1 MVKIFLI
8 GMMGC
13 GKSYWKQE
21 LAKHFKTGGYDLDY
35 IIETTEEKTIA
46 EIFKEEGEASFR
58 KTEAKL
64 LRWFGEK
71 KSFVLAT
78 GGGTP
83 CFHQNMEWM
92 NQQGITIWLDE
103 SVEVLVERLSA
114 EKAHRPLLSQLVDD
128 DALAAFLSQ
137 KIAERKPFYAKA
149 TIHLQGKDI
158 NLANIKQVI
167 KNA

>member
-1 MVKIFLI
+1 MKVFLI
-8 GMMGC
+8 GMMGS
-13 GKSYWKQE
+13 GKSYWKQ
-21 LAKHFKTGGYDLDY
+21 LLSKKIKTGGYDLDNV
-35 IIETTEEKTIA
+35 IESVEEKSIA
-46 EIFKEEGEASFR
+46 ELFEEEGEISFR

-103 SVEVLVERLSA
+103 PVDVIVERLLP
-114 EKAHRPLLSQLVDD
+114 EMDQRPLLKNLSRDD
-128 DALAAFLSQ
+128 LHSFIQNKLN
-137 KIAERKPFYAKA
+137 ERIPFYSQSKKRLTGA
-149 TIHLQGKDI
+149 QI
-158 NLANIKQVI
+158 NLKNLMANIK
-167 KNA
+167 

>member
-1 MVKIFLI
+1 MKIFLI
-8 GMMGC
+8 GMMGS
-13 GKSYWKQE
+13 GKSFWKQR
-21 LAKHFKTGGYDLDY
+21 LSAKLKIGGYDLDG
-35 IIETTEEKTIA
+35 IIESVEEKSIA
-46 EIFKEEGEASFR
+46 ELFEEEGEISFR

-103 SVEVLVERLSA
+103 PVEVLVERLLPEMA
-114 EKAHRPLLSQLVDD
+114 QRPLLKNLSTQQLQSFIQNK
-128 DALAAFLSQ
+128 L
-137 KIAERKPFYAKA
+137 IERSPFYNQAKKK
-149 TIHLQGKDI
+149 LSGSEI
-158 NLANIKQVI
+158 NL
-167 KNA
+167 KNLIVNLQ

>member
-1 MVKIFLI
+1 MKVFLI
-8 GMMGC
+8 GMMGS
-13 GKSYWKQE
+13 GKSFWKHR
-21 LAKHFKTGGYDLDY
+21 LSAKFKIGGYDLDS
-35 IIETTEEKTIA
+35 IIESVEESSIS
-46 EIFKEEGEASFR
+46 ELFEENGESSFR

-103 SVEVLVERLSA
+103 PIEVLVKRLLP
-114 EKAHRPLLSQLVDD
+114 EMDHRPLLKDLSPENLYT
-128 DALAAFLSQ
+128 FLED
-137 KIAERKPFYAKA
+137 KLKERKPFYCQAKKR
-149 TIHLQGKDI
+149 LFGSEI
-158 NLANIKQVI
+158 NLKNLIANIQ
-167 KNA
+167 

>member
-1 MVKIFLI
+1 MKIFLI
-8 GMMGC
+8 GMMGS
-13 GKSYWKQE
+13 GKSFWKQR
-21 LAKHFKTGGYDLDY
+21 LSAKLKIGGYDLDG
-35 IIETTEEKTIA
+35 IIESVEEKSIA
-46 EIFKEEGEASFR
+46 ELFEEEGEISFR

-103 SVEVLVERLSA
+103 PVEVLVERLLPEMA
-114 EKAHRPLLSQLVDD
+114 QRPLLKNLSTQQLQSFIQNK
-128 DALAAFLSQ
+128 L
-137 KIAERKPFYAKA
+137 IERSPFYNQAKKK
-149 TIHLQGKDI
+149 LSGSEI
-158 NLANIKQVI
+158 NLKNLIVNIQ
-167 KNA
+167 

>member
-1 MVKIFLI
+1 MF
-8 GMMGC
+8 
-13 GKSYWKQE
+13 
-21 LAKHFKTGGYDLDY
+21 
-35 IIETTEEKTIA
+35 
-46 EIFKEEGEASFR
+46 EEGGEAAFR

-103 SVEVLVERLSA
+103 PVEVLVERLLP
-114 EKAHRPLLSQLVDD
+114 EMDQRPLLKNCTGDELESFIQKKLIERFQYYSQ
-128 DALAAFLSQ
+128 AKIRLSGT
-137 KIAERKPFYAKA
+137 E
-149 TIHLQGKDI
+149 I
-158 NLANIKQVI
+158 NLKNLIANIK
-167 KNA
+167 

>member
-1 MVKIFLI
+1 MKIFLI
-8 GMMGC
+8 GMMGS
-13 GKSYWKQE
+13 GKSFWKQR
-21 LAKHFKTGGYDLDY
+21 LSAKLKTGGYDLDG
-35 IIETTEEKTIA
+35 IIESVEEKSVT
-46 EIFKEEGEASFR
+46 ELFEEEGEIWFR

-103 SVEVLVERLSA
+103 PVEVLVERLLPEMA
-114 EKAHRPLLSQLVDD
+114 QRPLLKNLSTQQLQSFIQNK
-128 DALAAFLSQ
+128 LT
-137 KIAERKPFYAKA
+137 ERRPFYNQAKKK
-149 TIHLQGKDI
+149 LSGSEI
-158 NLANIKQVI
+158 NLKNLIVNIQ
-167 KNA
+167 

>member
-1 MVKIFLI
+1 MKIFLI
-8 GMMGC
+8 GMMGS
-13 GKSYWKQE
+13 GKSFWKQR
-21 LAKHFKTGGYDLDY
+21 LSAKLKTGGYDLDG
-35 IIETTEEKTIA
+35 IIESVEEKSIA
-46 EIFKEEGEASFR
+46 ELFEEEGEISFR

-103 SVEVLVERLSA
+103 PVEVLVERLLPEMA
-114 EKAHRPLLSQLVDD
+114 QRPLLKNLSTQQLQSFIQNK
-128 DALAAFLSQ
+128 L
-137 KIAERKPFYAKA
+137 IERSPFYNQAKKK
-149 TIHLQGKDI
+149 LSGSEI
-158 NLANIKQVI
+158 NL
-167 KNA
+167 KNLIVNLQ

>member
-1 MVKIFLI
+1 MKIFLI
-8 GMMGC
+8 GMMGS
-13 GKSYWKQE
+13 GKSFWKQR
-21 LAKHFKTGGYDLDY
+21 LSAKLKTGGYDLDG
-35 IIETTEEKTIA
+35 IIESVEEKSIA
-46 EIFKEEGEASFR
+46 ELFEEEGEISFR

-103 SVEVLVERLSA
+103 PVEVLVERLLPEIA
-114 EKAHRPLLSQLVDD
+114 QRPLLKNLSTQQLQSFIQNK
-128 DALAAFLSQ
+128 L
-137 KIAERKPFYAKA
+137 IERSPFYNQAKKK
-149 TIHLQGKDI
+149 LSGSEI
-158 NLANIKQVI
+158 NL
-167 KNA
+167 KNLIVNLQ

>member
-1 MVKIFLI
+1 MKVFLI
-8 GMMGC
+8 GMMGS
-13 GKSYWKQE
+13 GKSFWKQR
-21 LAKHFKTGGYDLDY
+21 LSAKLKTGGYDLDN
-35 IIETTEEKTIA
+35 IIESVEEHTIS
-46 EIFKEEGEASFR
+46 ELFEEGGEAAFR

-103 SVEVLVERLSA
+103 PVEVLVERLLP
-114 EKAHRPLLSQLVDD
+114 EMDQRPLLKNCTGDELESFIQKKLIERFQYYSQ
-128 DALAAFLSQ
+128 AKIRLSGT
-137 KIAERKPFYAKA
+137 E
-149 TIHLQGKDI
+149 I
-158 NLANIKQVI
+158 NLKNLIANIK
-167 KNA
+167 